1 MADFNTHIST
11 STFVGVGVGVAG
23 YFILDTPEPSRIITC
38 MLGAGLCSLAGILP
52 DLDSGSGRPLRE
64 TSNVLAAVVPMLM
77 VDRWQHMGLTAEA
90 IALAGALVYITI
102 RFGVA
107 EVFKRYTVHRGMWHS
122 IPAAVSCGL
131 LAFIVVSGENLD
143 VRIFKSACVFIGF
156 MVHLILDEIW
166 SVEWKGARI
175 RLKSSFGTAI
185 KFWYG
190 KNLWSNISTYGKLII
205 LVVAAVGDPLLM
217 EHYKFHPSH
226 DPNQP
231 QVQTQQIASEPQPT
245 IQR

>member
-11 STFVGVGVGVAG
+11 STVVGVGVGIAG
-23 YFILDTPEPSRIITC
+23 YFLLDTDEPNRIISC

-64 TSNVLAAVVPMLM
+64 TSNVLAAVIPMLM
-77 VDRWQHMGLTAEA
+77 VDRWQHMGLSAEA

-107 EVFKRYTVHRGMWHS
+107 EIFKRYTVHRGMWHS

-131 LAFIVVSGENLD
+131 LAFLVVSGENLE
-143 VRIFKSACVFIGF
+143 VRIFKSAAVFIGF

-166 SVEWKGARI
+166 SVEWKGARM

-190 KNLWSNISTYGKLII
+190 KSLWSNISTYGKLIV
-205 LVVAAVGDPLLM
+205 LVVAAVGDPLMM

-226 DPNQP
+226 QQQEVIP
-231 QVQTQQIASEPQPT
+231 TQQIATEQPPV

>member
-11 STFVGVGVGVAG
+11 STAVGVGVGIAG
-23 YFILDTPEPSRIITC
+23 YFLLDTPEANRIISC

-77 VDRWQHMGLTAEA
+77 VDRWQHMGLSAEA

-107 EVFKRYTVHRGMWHS
+107 EIFKRYTVHRGMWHS

-143 VRIFKSACVFIGF
+143 VRIFKSAAVFIGF

-166 SVEWKGARI
+166 SVQWQGARI
-175 RLKSSFGTAI
+175 RFKSSFGTAI
-185 KFWYG
+185 KFWYA
-190 KNLWSNISTYGKLII
+190 KSLWSNVSTYAKLIV
-205 LVVAAVGDPLLM
+205 LVVAAVGDPIMM
-217 EHYKFHPSH
+217 EHYRFHPH
-226 DPNQP
+226 HQQEAVP
-231 QVQTQQIASEPQPT
+231 TQQIATEQPPI